1 MRADAA
7 KGSYLAIFLVKI
19 EQVTELR
26 AARVLLGVFGVAI
39 RRALNKQAREARE

>member
-7 KGSYLAIFLVKI
+7 KGSYLALAARVKI

-26 AARVLLGVFGVAI
+26 AARVLLGVAI

>member
-26 AARVLLGVFGVAI
+26 ATHVLLGVAI